1 MEDRNKIKTELIV
14 VIVEKDMSGEVI
26 DAAKQGGADG
36 ATVMYGRV
44 SGIHE
49 NARFFGITIEP
60 EKEIVLILVDAA
72 IRNAVLCSIQ
82 KKIEIDRPG
91 MGIAFVLDVAKVIG
105 SPHLNLMSDITD

>member
-36 ATVMYGRV
+36 ATVMYGRG

-60 EKEIVLILVDAA
+60 EKEIVLILVDVS

-82 KKIEIDRPG
+82 QKIEIDKPG
-91 MGIAFVLDVAKVIG
+91 MGIAFVLDVSKVIG
-105 SPHLNLMSDITD
+105 SPHLNLMSDIAD